1 MSAELIVASMLNVA
15 GVTSLVGSKR
25 ALSQLPA
32 NTKPPALVYQIV
44 SQMPEPHLRL
54 TEAQMARARV
64 QINPLALTIAEVK
77 SIHAAVRTAMDF
89 KHQQTIA
96 SKVVISCRADMLGP
110 IEKDDETGIWT
121 QPQDFILLFYE

>member
-15 GVTSLVGSKR
+15 GVTNLVGTKR
-25 ALSQLPA
+25 ALAQLPV
-32 NTKPPALVYQIV
+32 NTKPPALVYQVV
-44 SQMPEPHLRL
+44 SQMPEPHLRI
-54 TEAQMARARV
+54 TEPQMARARI

-77 SIHAAVRTAMDF
+77 SIHAAVRAAMDF

-110 IEKDDETGIWT
+110 VEKDDETGIWT

>member
-15 GVTSLVGSKR
+15 GVTNLVGTKR
-25 ALSQLPA
+25 ALAQLPA

-44 SQMPEPHLRL
+44 SQMPEPHLRI
-54 TEAQMARARV
+54 TEPQMARTRI

-89 KHQQTIA
+89 KHRQTIA
-96 SKVVISCRADMLGP
+96 SKVVISCRSDMLGP